1 MLSHERTKVLR
12 RLEHYKS
19 QRKMEWLW
27 MSVSLFLGTMNFIA
41 GDTLGTIVG
50 FLFLVVVAWEFSQ
63 IQRLTK
69 EIETDEARLARMD
82 RSS

>member
-1 MLSHERTKVLR
+1 
-12 RLEHYKS
+12 
-19 QRKMEWLW
+19 

-50 FLFLVVVAWEFSQ
+50 FLCLVVVAWEFSQ